1 MKIKPFILFGFV
13 FLLVVTTGC
22 NRKLPCER
30 ITSDEN
36 YYRAS
41 GMAFS
46 QRRDLAEEKA
56 LNVAKKNLVKEIAR
70 DLNKKTGMSE
80 QLLLDS
86 LKKGIKI
93 HDLEMVCKHN
103 DKHKGS
109 FRCSLAIE
117 MAVKEFSDLGK

>member
-1 MKIKPFILFGFV
+1 MTIKNTSLTSFAV
-13 FLLVVTTGC
+13 ALLLITGC

-109 FRCSLAIE
+109 FRCSLALE
-117 MAVKEFSDLGK
+117 MAVEEFSDLGK